1 MPTYTYEC
9 GACEKTFD
17 IRHSIKER
25 VEKCESCKATGE
37 LTRLPSAPFILKK
50 IDPSSKKAGSLVKDF
65 IQETKRE
72 VSKEK
77 EELQKK
83 EYE

>member
-17 IRHSIKER
+17 IRHSIKEKA
-25 VEKCESCKATGE
+25 EECESCKAIGK

-50 IDPSSKKAGSLVKDF
+50 IDSSSKKAGALVKDF

-77 EELQKK
+77 EDLQKR
-83 EYE
+83 EHE